1 VISTTENRSQRP
13 PLVDFPHFCQA
24 SNRIMPAV
32 EITYVLRIYAHQQPL
47 PLKYSAYWYQL
58 TWTDFSIE
66 FSSTPSH
73 S

>member
-1 VISTTENRSQRP
+1 
-13 PLVDFPHFCQA
+13 
-24 SNRIMPAV
+24 MPAV